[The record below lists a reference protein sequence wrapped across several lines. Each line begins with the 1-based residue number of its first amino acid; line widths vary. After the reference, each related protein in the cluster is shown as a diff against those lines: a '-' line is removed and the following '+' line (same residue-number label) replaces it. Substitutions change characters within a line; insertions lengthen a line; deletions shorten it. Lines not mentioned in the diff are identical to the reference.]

1 MRRREV
7 LALVGSSAVAWPLRA
22 RGQPASR
29 VYRLGFLSAGFS
41 DNPVVRS
48 IQSIAAELARFGFSE
63 SKNLLIEARYAEGRA
78 ERLPELAKEIAA
90 THADVILAVSTPAA
104 HAAKDAAPSTPV
116 VMAFSGEDPVAAGL
130 VASLARPGGNVTG
143 IALLAAEMDAKRVEL
158 LAQAV
163 PNGRRLVLFATRYA
177 EQDRFS
183 LAQHT
188 ANSLSVE
195 LVIVRAGNKQ
205 DYNEAF
211 AAIARAAPAG
221 IVIGSSPVFFRDGA
235 ELAALAAALGLPTI
249 CEWREMAE
257 QGCLLSFGPRVTTL
271 YRRAAGYVAR
281 IFQGANPA
289 DLPVEQPTTF
299 EIAINLKT
307 AKTLGITLPL
317 TLQAQADEVIE

>member
-1 MRRREV
+1 MADACFSLPRDM
-7 LALVGSSAVAWPLRA
+7 P
-22 RGQPASR
+22 SR
-29 VYRLGFLSAGFS
+29 
-41 DNPVVRS
+41 
-48 IQSIAAELARFGFSE
+48 
-63 SKNLLIEARYAEGRA
+63 IE
-78 ERLPELAKEIAA
+78 I
-90 THADVILAVSTPAA
+90 
-104 HAAKDAAPSTPV
+104 
-116 VMAFSGEDPVAAGL
+116 
-130 VASLARPGGNVTG
+130 
-143 IALLAAEMDAKRVEL
+143 
-158 LAQAV
+158 
-163 PNGRRLVLFATRYA
+163 
-177 EQDRFS
+177 S
-183 LAQHT
+183 LAQRT

-211 AAIARAAPAG
+211 ATIARVAPAG

-235 ELAALAAALGLPTI
+235 ELAALAATLGLPTI